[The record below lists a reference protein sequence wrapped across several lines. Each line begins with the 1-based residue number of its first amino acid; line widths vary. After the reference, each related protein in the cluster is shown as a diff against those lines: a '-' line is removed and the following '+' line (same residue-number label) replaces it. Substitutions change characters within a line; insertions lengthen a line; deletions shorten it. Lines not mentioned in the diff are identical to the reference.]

1 MRPEI
6 SSETNTETFFRPNI
20 FKTYI
25 ETFLLRTNV
34 FKTDTETFFRDRDR
48 YSQKFE
54 KSLDTEKS
62 RDEMSHSAVLVRE
75 AVKNVLADFF
85 R

>member
-20 FKTYI
+20 FETYI

-34 FKTDTETFFRDRDR
+34 FKTDTESFLRPNILQTDAENFF
-48 YSQKFE
+48 
-54 KSLDTEKS
+54 
-62 RDEMSHSAVLVRE
+62 
-75 AVKNVLADFF
+75 
-85 R
+85 